1 MFVQLYTYLCEY
13 DAAWLIWLNHHRIP
27 YSVKA
32 LQFLSDATT
41 YTSIGMIMVCLIAAA
56 VKRSGSLW
64 KKALSLTIAITIVAL
79 TTQGIKSIVQ
89 RERPF
94 KKIPAIE
101 KLSTGGDASF
111 PSGHTTE
118 AFAMAAALS
127 LLFRKKEI
135 MIPVYIWAFLVAY
148 SRMALGVHYP
158 SDVLFGAALGTL
170 ISWLVVASLRNS
182 SLFRKENLQRQ
193 KD

>member
-1 MFVQLYTYLCEY
+1 MFVQLTTSLYEY

-27 YSVKA
+27 DTVPP
-32 LQFLSDATT
+32 LQFLSDSTT
-41 YTSIGMIMVCLIAAA
+41 YTSIGMILVCLLAAA

-64 KKALSLTIAITIVAL
+64 KKTFSLTVAIIIVAL

-94 KKIPAIE
+94 KNIPEIE

-118 AFAMAAALS
+118 AFAMAAAMA
-127 LLFRKKEI
+127 LLFRKKAI
-135 MIPVYIWAFLVAY
+135 VVPVYVWAFLVAY

-158 SDVLFGAALGTL
+158 SDVVFGALLGTL
-170 ISWLVVASLRNS
+170 ISLLVVISLRKYQRD
-182 SLFRKENLQRQ
+182 FRTEKTLY
-193 KD
+193 